1 MCGIFGTTLKKDF
14 SSSADAIKHRGP
26 DDDGKFRDVNI
37 SLYQARLSIIDLSE
51 NGHQP
56 MFNDS
61 SNLSII
67 FNGEIY
73 NFKDIK
79 KDLVNLGYSFKSNSD
94 TEVLLKGFEEYG
106 SEIFSK
112 LRGMWATV
120 LYDVKKG
127 ELTLSR
133 DQFGIKP
140 LYYAIS
146 GKEIVFASE
155 VKALLPQL
163 NKLTPNTSAYFLYY
177 NFGYFPGDLT
187 SFKEIKKVLPG
198 EIINFNLRSGEIKRS
213 FAKIK
218 NENNRTLI
226 TDENEESQLI
236 NKSLLESVEKHYISD
251 VPVGLLLSGGND
263 SSFLAALSKEAGQ
276 NPTCFS
282 VSIEGSGDKGYA
294 KKVARHLNLPFV
306 EEKISIENFRNQYD
320 LLWDIIDQPTG
331 DVSFIPTS
339 LIFST
344 IKNRSKVVLSGEG
357 GDELFGGYQRHKNF
371 AGFDQM
377 KFESFFPESLFSLKS
392 ENYMK
397 FANPVLS
404 RARNFLSSFETLG
417 NEYLYTARVADLPI
431 KQKETLLYM
440 QNYYENHPYKNLIQ
454 PNLFFDLFMYL
465 PYNLMYK
472 GDMSSMAY
480 GIESRVP
487 FLDKEFFNTCNSVSP
502 DIRFSTSALS
512 KKIMKESMKKYLPK
526 ELIYR
531 KKSGFGIDI
540 RKYAKEKVLSD
551 LDEAITYHQK
561 YSEELGLKDS
571 NICDLVKKDKA
582 QLLLDKYPRFVFSL
596 ITNYKVVS
604 KYWKS

>member
-26 DDDGKFRDVNI
+26 DDDGKFTDANI

-61 SNLSII
+61 NNLSII

-73 NFKDIK
+73 NFQDIK
-79 KDLVNLGYSFKSNSD
+79 NSLVASGFNFKSNSD
-94 TEVLLKGFEEYG
+94 TEVLLKGFEKYG
-106 SEIFSK
+106 TEIFSK
-112 LRGMWATV
+112 LRGMWVTAI
-120 LYDVKKG
+120 YNAKKN

-133 DQFGIKP
+133 DHFGIKP

-213 FAKIK
+213 FVKIT

-226 TDENEESQLI
+226 TDENEASQLI
-236 NKSLLESVEKHYISD
+236 NKSLLDSVEKHYISD
-251 VPVGLLLSGGND
+251 VPVGILLSGGND

-276 NPTCFS
+276 NPICYS
-282 VSIEGSGDKGYA
+282 VSIEGSGDSGYA
-294 KKVARHLNLPFV
+294 EKVAKHLVLPF
-306 EEKISIENFRNQYD
+306 EEEIITTESFKNQYD

-339 LIFST
+339 LIFSK
-344 IKNRSKVVLSGEG
+344 IKGKSKVVLSGEG
-357 GDELFGGYQRHKNF
+357 GDEFFGGYLRHKNF
-371 AGFDQM
+371 AEFNQM
-377 KFESFFPESLFSLKS
+377 KFGSFFLESLFSSKFG
-392 ENYMK
+392 NYIK
-397 FANPVLS
+397 FINPFLS
-404 RARNFLSSFETLG
+404 RFRNYLSSFETLG
-417 NEYLYTARVADLPI
+417 SEYLYASKVIDLPI

-440 QNYYENHPYKNLIQ
+440 QNYYESHPFKNLIQ
-454 PNLFFDLFMYL
+454 PNLFFDMFMYL
-465 PYNLMYK
+465 PHNLMYK

-487 FLDKEFFNTCNSVSP
+487 FLDKEFFNVCNSISP
-502 DIRFSTSALS
+502 HIRFSPDFLS
-512 KKIMKESMKKYLPK
+512 KKIMKKSMEKYLPK

-531 KKSGFGIDI
+531 KKSGFGIDA
-540 RKYAKEKVLSD
+540 RKYASEKIIFD
-551 LDEAITYHQK
+551 LKEAITYHQK
-561 YSEELGLKDS
+561 YSEELGLKNS
-571 NICDLVKKDKA
+571 NICDLVKEDKA
-582 QLLLDKYPRFVFSL
+582 KLLLKKYPRFVFSL
-596 ITNYKVVS
+596 ISNYKVMS
-604 KYWKS
+604 KYWRN